1 MISNASMRSCVSSIG
16 SAGALL
22 DTSRLSAIL
31 VGGTRWAPLRGVQRA
46 KLSVRERGCV
56 FDFLASRGGD
66 LNF

>member
-1 MISNASMRSCVSSIG
+1 MECHTG
-16 SAGALL
+16 WWDELGA
-22 DTSRLSAIL
+22 
-31 VGGTRWAPLRGVQRA
+31 WRGVQRA